1 LQLLLRLL
9 LFLLQLLLYLLRL
22 LHILLPL
29 PYAAAP
35 NVKVRVATRRMA
47 NLLFAFRIGTGTS
60 FCVASLI
67 VAPHF
72 GPQPLFVHPGDH
84 KI

>member
-1 LQLLLRLL
+1 
-9 LFLLQLLLYLLRL
+9 
-22 LHILLPL
+22 
-29 PYAAAP
+29 
-35 NVKVRVATRRMA
+35 VRVATRRMA

-72 GPQPLFVHPGDH
+72 TFCEVGVVRAQSLQTFSACGPFQPSTTL
-84 KI
+84 